1 MTNGTAS
8 QQSAHTNENSFGE
21 VVSFVEKHSKLLV
34 LADAPDGASIAIW
47 PAMQARVLTSSVAG
61 PKGLGFGWINR
72 ELIASGEIAQHMNA
86 VGGEDR
92 IWLGPEGGQYSIFF
106 APGVP
111 FDLEHWFTPAPL
123 DTEAFDLVSQT
134 KTSAA
139 FRRDFSLTNFSG
151 TKFEVRI
158 DREVRLLSS
167 DKVWSGLGI
176 EAVDG
181 VKIVAYESENKLTN
195 LSKESMKKESGLLS
209 LWVLGQFQSTPRTTV
224 VLPFMPGPES
234 ELGVKVT
241 TDYFG
246 DVPEDRILIGE
257 DFVFFK
263 GDSNWRS
270 KLGLSPL
277 RAKSILGSYDAQ
289 NGVLTIAQYNKP
301 SGPEMYVN
309 SAWKIQEHPFSGDV
323 VNTYNDGPAAPGQGQ
338 MGQFYELE
346 TSSPARELQSGEVM
360 EHTHRTIHFEGS
372 EQQLDAICQRTLG
385 VRIAD
390 IRKFNS

>member
-1 MTNGTAS
+1 MTEGIAS
-8 QQSAHTNENSFGE
+8 QQSTQANKNSFGE
-21 VVSFVEKHSKLLV
+21 VVSFVEKHSKLVV
-34 LADAPDGASIAIW
+34 LADAPDGASIAVW

-61 PKGLGFGWINR
+61 AEGLGFGWINR
-72 ELIASGEIAQHMNA
+72 ELIASGKIAQHMNA

-92 IWLGPEGGQYSIFF
+92 IWLGPEGGQFSIFF

-111 FDLEHWFTPAPL
+111 FDFEHWFTPAPL
-123 DTEAFDLVSQT
+123 DTEGFDIVSQS
-134 KTSAA
+134 KTAA
-139 FRRDFSLTNFSG
+139 TFRRDFSLTNFSG
-151 TKFEVRI
+151 TKFELRI
-158 DREVRLLSS
+158 DREVRLLSC

-209 LWVLGQFQSTPRTTV
+209 LWVLGQFQSTPQTTV
-224 VLPFMPGPES
+224 ILPFKAGPET
-234 ELGVKVT
+234 ELGITVT

-246 DVPEDRILIGE
+246 VVPEDRISIGE
-257 DFVFFK
+257 DSVFFK
-263 GDSNWRS
+263 ADSNYRS
-270 KLGLSPL
+270 KLGLSPQ

-289 NGVLTIAQYNKP
+289 NGVLTIAQYNQSAK
-301 SGPEMYVN
+301 PEMYVN
-309 SAWKIQEHPFSGDV
+309 SAWKIQDDPYSGDV

-346 TSSPARELQSGEVM
+346 TSSPARELSSGETI

-372 EQQLDAICQRTLG
+372 EQQLDAICQRALG
-385 VRIAD
+385 FRIAD
-390 IRKFNS
+390 VRKFNP